1 MPTYSDNSSSLE
13 ESLSDTNS
21 VSISFPSSQSSSS
34 ESYLT
39 HSTSR
44 GSSRESK
51 SILTGYELTGSRS
64 TGSSSTGSGSTGSWS
79 TSTGSTST
87 GSTSIKLTGLNLSG
101 STSTGST
108 STGSTSTGSTSI
120 GSTSTGST
128 PIKLTG
134 LNLSGSSS
142 RESTSTGSTSR
153 ESTSTGSTSRESTS
167 TGSTSRESTSTGSTS
182 RESTPHKLLNKKSS
196 RHSSPSSRSD
206 SSYESDS
213 SHHRRCD
220 KNIYNITNVNPPVVC
235 QQPIQPLYTEEELKT
250 IALLKKTE
258 DYLFNDSIR
267 NPLDTISYCTPNIPK
282 SDIQCEQEYL
292 KHELATHFVVKP
304 LSLNINDHT
313 PAGPFL
319 IQSDS
324 VPVIDIL
331 NTPLVENTCGQYNN
345 QQLIYPLL
353 PPVGINPAL
362 YDSVPEPPQQKV
374 YNKQCDSNR
383 FTDITGKQNNVS
395 TINPSPPN
403 TTDVFDMAS
412 NTENKV
418 AVTSNVVN
426 VTNKTA
432 CKKTDSFKVI
442 LPSSPNDGAVV
453 VVNNKTQR
461 QFVVKPQDGNIK
473 GIYGS
478 SLVGANKSIKYIYVR
493 TNGWSIMC

>member
-87 GSTSIKLTGLNLSG
+87 GSTSI
-101 STSTGST
+101 
-108 STGSTSTGSTSI
+108 

-134 LNLSGSSS
+134 LNLSGSS
-142 RESTSTGSTSR
+142 
-153 ESTSTGSTSRESTS
+153 
-167 TGSTSRESTSTGSTS
+167 SRESTSTGSTS